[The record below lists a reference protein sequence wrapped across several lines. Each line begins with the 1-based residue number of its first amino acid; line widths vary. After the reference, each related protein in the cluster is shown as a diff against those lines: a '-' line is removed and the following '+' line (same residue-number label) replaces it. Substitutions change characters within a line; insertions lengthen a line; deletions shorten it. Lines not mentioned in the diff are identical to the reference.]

1 MGSPTSHLVVLTLT
15 SLHDGGLVARTHG
28 EHLEHTAGGPQK
40 LLVAVVPH
48 DLHKPLGSPI
58 GQDDQLS
65 GVGGGRERLSV
76 RQKAWRGGGMKKLSL

>member
-1 MGSPTSHLVVLTLT
+1 MVLTLT

-65 GVGGGRERLSV
+65 GVGGGGE
-76 RQKAWRGGGMKKLSL
+76 KD